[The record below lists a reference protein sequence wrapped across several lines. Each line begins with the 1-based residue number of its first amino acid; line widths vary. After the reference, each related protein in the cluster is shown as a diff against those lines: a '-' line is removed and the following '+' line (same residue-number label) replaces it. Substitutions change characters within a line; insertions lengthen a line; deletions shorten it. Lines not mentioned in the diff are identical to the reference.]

1 MIGDI
6 LTVLWREGLELL
18 HLRGSARSTLM
29 MLLIPVAILGI
40 MFPLQ
45 FGRQWVSSPIF
56 LIMWAWFPLIFTI
69 TVISDSVAGEKE
81 RHTLETLLAS
91 RLPDRAI
98 LFGKLLASVLYA
110 LATTAL
116 IILIGLV
123 TVNIRYAGEGI
134 IWFNGVYFLAGASLG
149 VLGTTFIS
157 TVGILVSLK
166 AQTVRQA
173 AQTMSFG
180 IIIVAVLPGLLIGI
194 LPVHLRKWIFSSL
207 DNLDGA
213 LALIA
218 VIGVFLVINA
228 LLLAVTLSRFKR
240 NRLMTE

>member
-1 MIGDI
+1 MITDI
-6 LTVLWREGLELL
+6 LTVLWKEGIELI
-18 HLRGSARSTLM
+18 HMRGSARSTFTIMIFPIL
-29 MLLIPVAILGI
+29 ILGVI
-40 MFPLQ
+40 FPIQ
-45 FGRQWVSSPIF
+45 FGRKWAESPVS
-56 LIMWAWFPLIFTI
+56 LIAWAWMPLIITI
-69 TVISDSVAGEKE
+69 SVIADSIAGEKE

-116 IILIGLV
+116 LILIGLV

-134 IWFNGVYFLAGASLG
+134 IWFNGVYFLVGSSLG